1 MCVLN
6 SEQLNKMS
14 QVDIRKV
21 DPATLVNARAV
32 SIDTTLPQAEKVERY
47 IKQIGNPYC
56 FMSGDTPVQIRF
68 VGTERA
74 LPKALQDYF
83 SRLAQK

>member
-1 MCVLN
+1 MLSSN
-6 SEQLNKMS
+6 QLKKMS

-32 SIDTTLPQAEKVERY
+32 SIDTTLPQAEKIESF

-68 VGTERA
+68 VGTERP
-74 LPKALQDYF
+74 LPKALQEYF
-83 SRLAQK
+83 SRLAHK

>member
-1 MCVLN
+1 MN